1 MNEVGALII
10 VFHFNFHLSDEW
22 PHTSKGISS
31 PTLRVARIRSR
42 VWAGLTPGKRVGTRI
57 YNSTRRLLDG
67 GFSGLLDFVLQALRA
82 LRPCDPYNAAL
93 DSEKSNKY
101 FWFFSS
107 EYFSW
112 SFWNQRS
119 GVEELCILV
128 VGRTKTVNAKRGENW
143 GNKILYFRDA
153 KHRSSIQRRKL
164 RDIICDNG
172 RQKVGSLEKDNFNGG
187 SSEICAYSQLEW
199 WIVNVWFS
207 TTLFVWSQ

>member
-1 MNEVGALII
+1 MCKFWLKGWSHLCLCHCRTVPGSYGRRQVTTVQSLKKT
-10 VFHFNFHLSDEW
+10 FNLKSSSQTGNQLKNKCFNISIKNIA
-22 PHTSKGISS
+22 KGISS
-31 PTLRVARIRSR
+31 PTPRVARIRSR

-119 GVEELCILV
+119 GVEELWILV
-128 VGRTKTVNAKRGENW
+128 VGRTKTVNA
-143 GNKILYFRDA
+143 
-153 KHRSSIQRRKL
+153 
-164 RDIICDNG
+164 
-172 RQKVGSLEKDNFNGG
+172 
-187 SSEICAYSQLEW
+187 
-199 WIVNVWFS
+199 
-207 TTLFVWSQ
+207 